1 MKRAI
6 YPGTFDPITNGHI
19 NILEK
24 ATNLFDEVILAVANV
39 TGKNTLFSTEER
51 LFLCKES
58 VSHIDRV
65 QVISFDGLVV
75 EFARKMQAVTM
86 IRGLRAVSDFEY
98 ELQLALMNKSVYDAI
113 DTIFLVPDSR
123 YLYLS
128 SSMVRQIVGLG
139 GTLHD
144 HIPEVV
150 EKAIIR
156 KFQERTD
163 KDIKTKSNI

>member
-19 NILEK
+19 NIMEK
-24 ATNLFDEVILAVANV
+24 ATHLFDEVILAVATI

-51 LFLCKES
+51 VELCKQS
-58 VSHIDRV
+58 VAHIERV
-65 QVISFDGLVV
+65 KVIAFDGLVV
-75 EFARKMQAVTM
+75 EFAKKMEAVTM

-144 HIPEVV
+144 HIPDIV
-150 EKAIIR
+150 EKAIIQR
-156 KFQERTD
+156 FKERDLTD
-163 KDIKTKSNI
+163 LKTKSNV

>member
-19 NILEK
+19 NILHK
-24 ATNLFDEVILAVANV
+24 ATRLFDEVILAVANI

-51 LFLCKES
+51 LFLCQES
-58 VSHIDRV
+58 VKDIQNV
-65 QVISFDGLVV
+65 QVVSFDGLVV
-75 EFARKMQAVTM
+75 EFARKMNAVTM

-98 ELQLALMNKSVYDAI
+98 ELQLALMNKSVYNQI
-113 DTIFLVPDSR
+113 DTIFLVPDSQ

-144 HIPEVV
+144 HIPAIV
-150 EKAIIR
+150 EEAIIT
-156 KFQERTD
+156 KFQEKQL
-163 KDIKTKSNI
+163 KDLKRSE

>member
-24 ATNLFDEVILAVANV
+24 ATHLFDEVILAVANI

-51 LFLCKES
+51 LHLCSQS
-58 VSHIDRV
+58 VEHIPGVRI
-65 QVISFDGLVV
+65 ISFDGLVV
-75 EFARKMQAVTM
+75 EFARKMDAVTM
-86 IRGLRAVSDFEY
+86 VRGLRAVSDFEY

-113 DTIFLVPDSR
+113 DTIFLVPDSQ

-128 SSMVRQIVGLG
+128 SSMVRQIIGLG
-139 GTLHD
+139 GRLHD
-144 HIPEVV
+144 HIPEIV
-150 EKAIIR
+150 ENAIIQ
-156 KFQERTD
+156 KFKEMKL
-163 KDIKTKSNI
+163 KDLKNKSNI